1 MRIVLRRL
9 VPAASILVAGA
20 VAVPLASAD
29 GPAGLK
35 AEYFGDT
42 NLTEKVAEQV
52 DAQINFNWNTSHTV
66 AGQDVG
72 DDFSA
77 RWSGSITPRHS
88 ERYTFITRT
97 DDGVRLWID
106 GKLVIDDWQ
115 LHAAAERSGQID
127 LVAGRAYDIKLEYFD
142 AMRHASARL
151 SWESASQSREIVPAS
166 VLSPSAGPAPGPGP
180 GPDPDPVVGPLTPVN
195 PAAGPKSVI
204 PGAAPGVTDVVP
216 GAEVPEGAAG
226 PLDAPAPPVAGQTFN
241 AAPAGDGVVT
251 VRRPGDDKVIP
262 LEQGASLP
270 IGTHVDIRQG
280 EVAMQTAPAKG
291 FEGETQN
298 AVFAGATIR
307 VGQKRRGK
315 RFVNLDLLNG
325 DFESCRKL
333 TLKAKRRNV
342 ASSAAKRRSG
352 RVVRQLFGKGKGRFR
367 TRGRHAAA
375 TVRGTTWQVA
385 DRCDETVVKVTEGL
399 VEVED
404 FLRNKLVMVGAGE
417 RYSARR
423 R

>member
-9 VPAASILVAGA
+9 VPAASILAAGA

-29 GPAGLK
+29 GTAGLK

-42 NLTEKVAEQV
+42 SLTAKVAEQV

-66 AGQDVG
+66 AGQNVG

-77 RWSGSITPRHS
+77 RWSGSITPRYS
-88 ERYTFITRT
+88 ERYTFVTRT

-106 GKLVIDDWQ
+106 GKLVIDDWE
-115 LHAAAERSGQID
+115 LHAAAERSGRID

-142 AMRHASARL
+142 GRRHASARL
-151 SWESASQSREIVPAS
+151 SWESATQPREIVPSS
-166 VLSPSAGPAPGPGP
+166 VLSPSPAPAPE
-180 GPDPDPVVGPLTPVN
+180 PDPVVDPVTPVK
-195 PAAGPKSVI
+195 PAGGPKSVV
-204 PGAAPGVTDVVP
+204 PAAAPGVTDVVP
-216 GAEVPEGAAG
+216 GAPVPEGAVG
-226 PLDAPAPPVAGQTFN
+226 PLDPPAPPVVGETFN

-291 FEGETQN
+291 FEGATQN

-333 TLKAKRRNV
+333 TLKARRRNV